1 MLILLI
7 FLLMI
12 IIVINSN
19 LNSKIARQTG
29 NGGTKD
35 VEISVPLKYLSDI
48 WRTLE
53 MSLMNCKITLQLTY
67 SKIKY
72 SSNWY

>member
-19 LNSKIARQTG
+19 LNSKITRQTR

-53 MSLMNCKITLQLTY
+53 MYLINCKITLQLTC
-67 SKIKY
+67 SKTKY
-72 SSNWY
+72 SSSWY

>member
-35 VEISVPLKYLSDI
+35 VEISVPLNI
-48 WRTLE
+48 
-53 MSLMNCKITLQLTY
+53 
-67 SKIKY
+67 
-72 SSNWY
+72 